1 MADIFDSFDT
11 NDIFETL
18 EMPEKKGRYA
28 AFKEPKKRIK
38 ESLKEIKEEAKKTGR
53 LGGTLAQETGL
64 GALTSVP
71 DLMSAIDQLT
81 QKIIPLPEKAK
92 GGFDPYKML
101 TSESVKGALEPYLLK
116 PESIAEKAAARTGRL
131 AGSGLGMGVPAK
143 TALTSALGG
152 AVGGQAAEELGG
164 GEIAQ
169 TLGEL
174 GGMIGPDI
182 LKKGAVRIG
191 AALGVKPAVA
201 SRQASQFRTLE
212 RAVKG
217 NADKQNIVNFAK
229 QYGLNPEETTL
240 LLQSEGKVDKLGK
253 FARKT
258 SKFKSTA
265 ESLKE
270 KLGQNYEELK
280 DLGQKGG
287 WLSVEEAE
295 NLQDDLG
302 KILQDIQKTYIEGP
316 DTKGAR
322 ALIEE
327 ALFKVENRAGTVEDL
342 INSRQNLRQAVNWK
356 NVDPKGAILKKTEKA
371 LTTAI
376 EKKNPAIAK
385 RLKET
390 DEAWGK
396 YKKFEK
402 LLNEKAGLTEKLLNL
417 SPGFLPKL
425 AFGASLNLKT
435 VGTPYLATEASKRL
449 ITKLLLDPKYQSIN
463 RNLQNALISGSV
475 KSQTA
480 IVNLLKK
487 QLKKDDPEIYND
499 IFEELEYN
507 E

>member
-1 MADIFDSFDT
+1 
-11 NDIFETL
+11 
-18 EMPEKKGRYA
+18 
-28 AFKEPKKRIK
+28 
-38 ESLKEIKEEAKKTGR
+38 
-53 LGGTLAQETGL
+53 
-64 GALTSVP
+64 
-71 DLMSAIDQLT
+71 
-81 QKIIPLPEKAK
+81 
-92 GGFDPYKML
+92 
-101 TSESVKGALEPYLLK
+101 
-116 PESIAEKAAARTGRL
+116 
-131 AGSGLGMGVPAK
+131 
-143 TALTSALGG
+143 
-152 AVGGQAAEELGG
+152 
-164 GEIAQ
+164 
-169 TLGEL
+169 
-174 GGMIGPDI
+174 MIGPDI
-182 LKKGAVRIG
+182 LKKGAVRLG
-191 AALGVKPAVA
+191 AAFGVKPAVA

-217 NADKQNIVNFAK
+217 NQAKQNIVNFAK
-229 QYGLNPEETTL
+229 QHALNPEETTL

-265 ESLKE
+265 QSLKE

-287 WLSVEEAE
+287 WLSVQEAE

-327 ALFKVENRAGTVEDL
+327 ALFKVENRAGTVKDL
-342 INSRQNLRQAVNWK
+342 INSLQNLRQEVNWK

-371 LTTAI
+371 FTTAI
-376 EKKNPAIAK
+376 ENKNPAIAK

-435 VGTPYLATEASKRL
+435 LGTPYLATEASKRL

-463 RNLQNALISGSV
+463 RNLQNALISGSI